1 MCHSSL
7 CKKTVAD
14 LREKPHYGP
23 FNGHCYYLHSME
35 KMTYTHLQ
43 KDVWK
48 ILDEMLLL
56 QEMDTEKGM
65 CVYMCVCV

>member
-1 MCHSSL
+1 
-7 CKKTVAD
+7 
-14 LREKPHYGP
+14 
-23 FNGHCYYLHSME
+23 ME

-65 CVYMCVCV
+65 CIYVCVCV